1 MMFMFNIKIPVMRKM
16 FMAALALACTVLIG
30 GGMF

>member
-1 MMFMFNIKIPVMRKM
+1 MFNIKIPVMRKM
-16 FMAALALACTVLIG
+16 FMAALALACIVLIG